1 MDFLKIRKKARER
14 AAAREAA
21 SERARARQ
29 APGPAEPG
37 APGPPPGDPVV
48 TPADV
53 LEGELAARLQGVP
66 PERAAVPG
74 TGSWAPAEAAPSTLP
89 AAPPGAWPP
98 PEVAAATPVPREPWT
113 AQPPEAPRDPIRG
126 PADPLGEFFYRE
138 DEEGPEVPP
147 IGGGAEVSGEEE
159 DPDTAIREEY
169 LTFLLGEEEYAV
181 AVERVREVM
190 KSPPITEVPRA
201 PSHVLG
207 VITVRGEVVA
217 VLDPRSRLGLPAGAP
232 SGDRRVV
239 IVDAGEGSCG
249 LLVDRVASVVRLR
262 AGTIEPCP
270 QGIGGA
276 HADCLA
282 GIGREESRIFTVLDL
297 GALLRRAPERPRG
310 ERRAGL

>member
-21 SERARARQ
+21 GERARSTPAS
-29 APGPAEPG
+29 GPAEPRE
-37 APGPPPGDPVV
+37 PRPPPADPVV

-53 LEGELAARLQGVP
+53 LEGELAARLQGVS
-66 PERAAVPG
+66 PEQAAAPG
-74 TGSWAPAEAAPSTLP
+74 IEPRTPAETAAPPLP
-89 AAPPGAWPP
+89 AGPPGAWPP
-98 PEVAAATPVPREPWT
+98 PAVAQAPPGEPWT
-113 AQPPEAPRDPIRG
+113 APPASAPRATSGG
-126 PADPLGEFFYRE
+126 PADPLEGFFYRE

-147 IGGGAEVSGEEE
+147 IGGSPDAPGEDE
-159 DPDTAIREEY
+159 DPDTALREEY

-217 VLDPRSRLGLPAGAP
+217 VLDPRRRLGLPAGAP
-232 SGDRRVV
+232 AGDGRVV

-270 QGIGGA
+270 QGFGGA

-297 GALLRRAPERPRG
+297 GALLRRAPDRPRG
-310 ERRAGL
+310 ERRAGP